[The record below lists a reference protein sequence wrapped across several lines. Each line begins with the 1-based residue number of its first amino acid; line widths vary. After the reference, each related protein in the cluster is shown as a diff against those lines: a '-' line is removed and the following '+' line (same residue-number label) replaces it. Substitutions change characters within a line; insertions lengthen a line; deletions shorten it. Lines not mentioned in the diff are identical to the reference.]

1 MNPRPTFAAIAWL
14 WLLALAA
21 APAAAQSV
29 AGPDGVTVHYAAL
42 PTLELRPEI
51 ARSYSITRSAARG
64 LLNIAVRQ
72 AQADGSSRALS
83 ATIVGAA
90 TNLAGQ
96 RQELRL
102 REVREGEAIYYLA
115 EPRIAAGETLDFSLS
130 VLPEGARAPIQVRFR
145 QEFFAP
151 LPR

>member
-1 MNPRPTFAAIAWL
+1 MKSVPR
-14 WLLALAA
+14 LAA
-21 APAAAQSV
+21 AVLIWLAGAALPAAAQSV
-29 AGPDGVTVHYAAL
+29 NGPGGITVHYSAL
-42 PTLELRPEI
+42 PTLDLQPEV

-72 AQADGSSRALS
+72 VQADGSSRALS
-83 ATIVGAA
+83 ATIEGAA

-130 VLPEGARAPIQVRFR
+130 VLPEGTAAPIQVRFR